1 MIVVLIILIVVLL
14 TVILLTRF
22 GRKQLKLLISSK
34 SILLTALVRRPVTG
48 AGSPTTPWQGDV
60 NETVIDDWKADTTTF
75 ERIRQVIDVTTN
87 PQTASEIAER
97 AHVSEPTARK
107 HLSALAETGRVKRIA
122 AGDATRYMRAPQ
134 MLAMRRIADIHRE
147 HTKDE
152 IRQGIRELKDER
164 QAIQEQY
171 DATTVDELT
180 LELESGADGWA
191 DLTRWQQI
199 EQNLEIAQAA
209 LTLYDFDPDDSR
221 SAAARLSDRENT
233 IRSRGALQDDGS
245 QSTA

>member
-1 MIVVLIILIVVLL
+1 M
-14 TVILLTRF
+14 
-22 GRKQLKLLISSK
+22 
-34 SILLTALVRRPVTG
+34 
-48 AGSPTTPWQGDV
+48 
-60 NETVIDDWKADTTTF
+60 
-75 ERIRQVIDVTTN
+75 
-87 PQTASEIAER
+87 
-97 AHVSEPTARK
+97 SEPTARK
-107 HLSALAETGRVKRIA
+107 HPSALAETGRVKRIS

-233 IRSRGALQDDGS
+233 IRSRGALQDDES